1 MSYVYEVKNV
11 LPADYC
17 KHLID
22 KFEKNDY
29 KRRGICGSDE
39 NTIKRNIKMS
49 TDLDI
54 FSDPSFESEVDYISK
69 VINPHISD
77 FFRKF
82 DKNIKN
88 YHTTTA
94 SSINKPYSPWIQI
107 QRTEKG
113 EYFEW
118 HSDYSTE
125 VDRRLA
131 FILYLNTLDENDGG
145 ETEFM
150 DGKIVRPEV
159 SKLIIFPST
168 WTNYHRGKEVLG
180 KTKYILTGFVCHTE
194 REETIGKNIYKN
206 VVKNRMEGK
215 SNHKRFFGDKA
226 SMLW

>member
-22 KFEKNDY
+22 KFEKSNC
-29 KRRGICGSDE
+29 KIQGVCGSGE
-39 NTIKRNIKMS
+39 NTVQRNIKMS

-54 FSDPSFESEVDYISK
+54 VQSPSFKNELDYILK
-69 VINPHISD
+69 IINPHISA
-77 FFRKF
+77 FFKNF

-88 YHTTTA
+88 YYSTTA
-94 SSINKPYSPWIQI
+94 KSINKPYSSWIQI
-107 QRTEKG
+107 QRTKKG

-118 HSDYSTE
+118 HSDYSTKD
-125 VDRRLA
+125 DRRLA

-168 WTNYHRGKEVLG
+168 WTNYHRGREVLG
-180 KTKYILTGFVCHTE
+180 KTKYILTGFVCNTE
-194 REETIGKNIYKN
+194 REKSIGQNIYKD
-206 VVKNRMEGK
+206 VVKDKLSGNPK
-215 SNHKRFFGDKA
+215 PKHFGGKA